1 MRHFTRSSH
10 YQHEPKSLDPTTMLV
25 IPLAILL
32 LSLLVVRA
40 IVAASVV

>member
-1 MRHFTRSSH
+1 MRRFAKHH
-10 YQHEPKSLDPTTMLV
+10 DHHHELDGMDPVAMFV